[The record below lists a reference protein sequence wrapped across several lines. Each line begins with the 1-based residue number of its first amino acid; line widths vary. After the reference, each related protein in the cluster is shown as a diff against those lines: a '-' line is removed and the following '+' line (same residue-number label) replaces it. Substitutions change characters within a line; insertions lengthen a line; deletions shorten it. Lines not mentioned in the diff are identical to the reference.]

1 MSTILILCFIHSER
15 SPSTAAISIEMVIRE
30 NERRKQKVQLQQV
43 LFTRVVQSPEEFI
56 VLFLDI
62 VEVLKNKIVGRKSSL
77 DQAAWLGSGWS
88 DLYST
93 SLQGMLL
100 LLLVIFSCLRLSL
113 LLVLSI
119 HCSHCTEVIGSKQSV
134 SVLSNQQHLVLIIL
148 KTTEL

>member
-30 NERRKQKVQLQQV
+30 NEKRKQKVQLQQV

-77 DQAAWLGSGWS
+77 HQAAWLGSGWS

-93 SLQGMLL
+93 SLQGMLAAASGY
-100 LLLVIFSCLRLSL
+100 F
-113 LLVLSI
+113 
-119 HCSHCTEVIGSKQSV
+119 
-134 SVLSNQQHLVLIIL
+134 
-148 KTTEL
+148 

>member
-30 NERRKQKVQLQQV
+30 NEKRKQKVQLQQV
-43 LFTRVVQSPEEFI
+43 LFTRVVQSPELI

-77 DQAAWLGSGWS
+77 HQAAWLGSGWS

-93 SLQGMLL
+93 SLQGMLAAASGY
-100 LLLVIFSCLRLSL
+100 F
-113 LLVLSI
+113 
-119 HCSHCTEVIGSKQSV
+119 
-134 SVLSNQQHLVLIIL
+134 
-148 KTTEL
+148 